1 MSETRIDSLGLEA
14 RFVNPLARRGVVT
27 LEQVASMT
35 VERLIS
41 YPGVGPATVQALRHA
56 IEQHGIPHQ
65 LPRKQFIKRYD

>member
-1 MSETRIDSLGLEA
+1 MTGIRLDSLGLEA
-14 RFVNPLARRGVVT
+14 RFVNPLVRRGVVT

-41 YPGVGPATVQALRHA
+41 YSGVGPATVQVLRHA

-65 LPRKQFIKRYD
+65 LPRKRFIKRYD